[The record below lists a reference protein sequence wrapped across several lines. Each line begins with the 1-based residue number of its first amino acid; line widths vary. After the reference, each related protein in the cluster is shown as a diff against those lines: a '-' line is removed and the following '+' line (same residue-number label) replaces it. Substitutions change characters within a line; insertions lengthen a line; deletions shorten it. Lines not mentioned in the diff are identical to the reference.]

1 MERTVTEVSG
11 VWPDE
16 IDEAILAQL
25 RDVHALLDGPPAD
38 LDDQVLFAIA
48 AAGLGAEIAR
58 IEDEQLVGS
67 GARGT
72 ERTRTVSFD
81 ADSLTI
87 MVTIT
92 DVPDDRIRI
101 DGWLAPGG
109 RWRVELRRRMERPD
123 AAESSTSVTA
133 DDSGRFVFPAVRHG
147 PAQFVVHRRP
157 GGTDPGST
165 VVTPSVRL

>member
-1 MERTVTEVSG
+1 MTEISG

-16 IDEAILAQL
+16 TDEAILAQL
-25 RDVHALLDGPPAD
+25 RDVHALLDGPPVD

-58 IEDEQLVGS
+58 FQDEQLVGS

-72 ERTRTVSFD
+72 ERSRTVGFD

-87 MVTIT
+87 MVTVI

-109 RWRVELRRRMERPD
+109 RWRVEVRLRGEGPD

-147 PAQFVVHRRP
+147 LAQFVVHRRP